1 MLELCVLRQLV
12 GDTQESRK
20 GTQMHRATEMQQ
32 QLDSLLQMSEHFLI
46 ATSLDPAHV
55 AMWLRLELGLY

>member
-1 MLELCVLRQLV
+1 V